1 MRVLVVDDD
10 PLERAGLVQ
19 LCRAH
24 RDFKDTLIAESGQ
37 EALRVIRD
45 SRPAVVLLDC
55 ELSDMSGFDVLRALR
70 IDERPVPVM
79 VAGDERYA
87 VEALEWAAID
97 YLTKPVSAERFDVTT
112 RRIRAL
118 QRLAIPAQDTSG
130 VVAPA
135 RGTDLSAYVAPIGV
149 GDRLVGERGGR
160 FYFLAPQVVDYIEA
174 DGHYMKIHAGNYR
187 YITRDSLKRLAR
199 SLEPYGFVRISRSI
213 IVNLLRVQFAE
224 REGRGILAFVLVD
237 GARLVSGPGYHIAA
251 GAELR
256 VTKRRGS
263 RQLLGCS

>member
-10 PLERAGLVQ
+10 SLERAALVQ
-19 LCRAH
+19 LCGACH
-24 RDFKDTLIAESGQ
+24 DFKEVSIAESGE
-37 EALRVIRD
+37 EALRVIRE

-55 ELSDMSGFDVLRALR
+55 DLRDMSGFDVLRALR

-79 VAGDERYA
+79 VAEDERHA

-97 YLTKPVSAERFDVTT
+97 YLTKPVSAQRFDVTV

-118 QRLAIPAQDTSG
+118 QRLGVPAEDASG

-135 RGTDLSAYVAPIGV
+135 RATDPPAYDAPIGV

-160 FYFLAPQVVDYIEA
+160 FYFLAPQDVDYVEA
-174 DGHYMKIHAGNYR
+174 DGHYMKIHVGNCR
-187 YITRDSLKRLAR
+187 YITRDSLRKLAR
-199 SLEPYGFVRISRSI
+199 SLEPYGFVRISRSV
-213 IVNLLRVQFAE
+213 IVNLQRVQFAE
-224 REGRGILAFVLVD
+224 REGRGVLAFVLVD